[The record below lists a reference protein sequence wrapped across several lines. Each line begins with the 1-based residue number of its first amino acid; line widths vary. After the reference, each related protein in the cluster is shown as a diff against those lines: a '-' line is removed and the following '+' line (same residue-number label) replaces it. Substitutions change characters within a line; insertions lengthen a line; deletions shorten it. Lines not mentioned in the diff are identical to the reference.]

1 VTDGPEDGRRRERIE
16 HSLVATGRG
25 DDGTTGLLFGGRVSK
40 DDPRTEAYGTIDEAV
55 TALGVARSELLE
67 LAAGGGL
74 PPSLDAVGETILRI
88 QRELFV
94 VAAELATNPDAR
106 DKLRDGVTRVDEQM
120 VIRVEEQLREA
131 EAGITL
137 GNEFVVPGATRLSAL
152 VEVART
158 VVRRGERRA
167 IGLRDAGHVPG
178 PWLIPYLNRLADY
191 LWVLARTI
199 EAAQAVQPE
208 HLVARLRYPSS

>member
-1 VTDGPEDGRRRERIE
+1 VTDEPADRGRRERIE
-16 HSLVATGRG
+16 NSLVATGRG

-40 DDPRTEAYGTIDEAV
+40 GDPRTDAYGTVDEAV
-55 TALGVARSELLE
+55 AALGVARAEVLDLARAGMLPASLASLNETLLR
-67 LAAGGGL
+67 
-74 PPSLDAVGETILRI
+74 V

-106 DKLRDGVTRVDEQM
+106 DKLRDGVTRVDEAM

-137 GNEFVVPGATRLSAL
+137 GNEFVVPGASRLSAL

-158 VVRRGERRA
+158 VVRRAERRA
-167 IGLRDAGHVPG
+167 ISLSGAGHAPG

-191 LWVLARTI
+191 LWILARVI
-199 EAAQAVQPE
+199 EVDQAAQPE
-208 HLVARLRYPSS
+208 HLVARLRSPAS

>member
-1 VTDGPEDGRRRERIE
+1 MKVYTR
-16 HSLVATGRG
+16 TG

-55 TALGVARSELLE
+55 AALGVARAEVTD
-67 LAAGGGL
+67 LAAEGRL
-74 PPSLDAVGETILRI
+74 PAPLAALGETILSI

-94 VAAELATNPDAR
+94 VAAELAANPDAQ
-106 DKLRDGVTRVDEQM
+106 DKLRDGVTRVLVAM
-120 VIRVEEQLREA
+120 VIRIEELLHDA

-167 IGLRDAGHVPG
+167 IGLRDARHTPG
-178 PWLIPYLNRLADY
+178 TWLIPYLNRLADY
-191 LWVLARTI
+191 LWVLARVI
-199 EAAQAVQPE
+199 ESAQAAQPE
-208 HLVARLRYPSS
+208 HLVARLRSPAS